1 MLSSAELIRYS
12 RQILLPDL
20 KREGQEKLSRAKVL
34 VIGAGGLGSPVLY
47 YLTAAGVGTIGILD
61 FDVVSISNL
70 QRQILYGSSDV
81 DQPKT
86 IKAQQRLT
94 DLNPHVNF
102 NVHNSAITSVNAM
115 EIIAHYDVVVDGSDN
130 LPTRYLVNDACVLLG
145 KTLIYGA
152 IFQFEGQVSVFNQ
165 LHADGSRGPNY
176 RDLFPEPP
184 PPEMVP
190 SCSEGGVLGV
200 LPGIIGSMQ
209 ANETIKVIAGIGKT
223 LSGRLMI
230 YDSLDFSVRFLN
242 LKANPANPISGT
254 NPTIHKLIDYEA
266 FCNPVTHASAEKKV
280 KEITPLELKKLLD
293 SGQKIQLI
301 DVREPF
307 EVELVTINAQ
317 NIPLAAI
324 EEQVNSI
331 TREGTVVIHC
341 KSGGRSAT
349 AIKLLQEKYG
359 FTNLINLTGGIFRW
373 IDEVDSSLRK
383 Y

>member
-20 KREGQEKLSRAKVL
+20 KREGQEKLSQAKVL

-86 IKAQQRLT
+86 VKAQQRLT

-102 NVHNSAITSVNAM
+102 NVHNIAITSENAM
-115 EIIAHYDVVVDGSDN
+115 EVIAHYDVVVDGSDN
-130 LPTRYLVNDACVLLG
+130 LSTRYLVNDACVLLG

-165 LHADGSRGPNY
+165 LHADGNRGPNY

-230 YDSLDFSVRFLN
+230 YDSLDFSVRFFN
-242 LKANPANPISGT
+242 LKVNPANPISGT

-324 EEQVNSI
+324 EEQVNLISK
-331 TREGTVVIHC
+331 EGTVIIHC

-349 AIKLLQEKYG
+349 AIKLLQEKHG

-373 IDEVDSSLRK
+373 IDEVDSSLKK